1 MTVAFS
7 GFPPAT
13 FAFYEQLAAN
23 NTKPW
28 WLAHKHEYEESVR
41 APMQALTDALASEF
55 GEAKLFRPYNDQRF
69 AKGEPYKTHQGAVVM
84 IEDAIGFY
92 AQVSAEGLR
101 VGGGWYAPGGR
112 QLERVRRAIDSP
124 KGAVLEA
131 MVAKASRRFEMD
143 MNPLATRPR
152 GYDADHPR
160 IALLRAR
167 RIVGTRLYEP
177 DQVGTSKAVALVR
190 ADWGA
195 LRDLL
200 EWIAD
205 QAGPI
210 EDPGAPD
217 VKRR

>member
-1 MTVAFS
+1 MTAFS
-7 GFPPAT
+7 GFPAAA
-13 FAFYEQLAAN
+13 FAFYAQLAAN

-28 WLAHKHEYEESVR
+28 WLAHKGEYEELVR
-41 APMQALTDALASEF
+41 APMQALTDALAEEF
-55 GEAKLFRPYNDQRF
+55 GAAKLFRPYNDQRF
-69 AKGEPYKTHQGAVVM
+69 AKGEPYKTQQGAVVM
-84 IEDAIGFY
+84 IEDAVGY
-92 AQVSAEGLR
+92 YVQVSAEGLR

-143 MNPLATRPR
+143 TNPLATRPR

-160 IALLRAR
+160 IDLLRAR

-177 DQVGTSKAVALVR
+177 EQAGTAKAVSLVR
-190 ADWGA
+190 ADWRA
-195 LRDLL
+195 LRDLM

-210 EDPGAPD
+210 DDPGEPD
-217 VKRR
+217 AQRR

>member
-1 MTVAFS
+1 MASAFT
-7 GFPPAT
+7 GFPPAAFT
-13 FAFYEQLAAN
+13 FYEQLAAH
-23 NTKPW
+23 NTKSW
-28 WLAHKHEYEESVR
+28 WLEHKGAYEESVR
-41 APMQALTDALASEF
+41 APMQALTDALAAEF

-84 IEDAIGFY
+84 IEDAIGY
-92 AQVSAEGLR
+92 YVQISAEGLR

-124 KGAVLEA
+124 KGAVLEG
-131 MVAKASRRFEMD
+131 MVAKAARRFEMD
-143 MNPLATRPR
+143 LNPLATRPR

-167 RIVGTRLYEP
+167 RIVGTRLHEP
-177 DQVGTSKAVALVR
+177 SAVQSAKAVGLVR
-190 ADWGA
+190 ADWRA
-195 LRDLL
+195 LRDLM

-210 EDPGAPD
+210 DDPGEPD